1 MRHVH
6 MGEGGVGWH
15 NRPAGADG
23 HAGGRPRPY
32 GPRAFVS
39 SGKA

>member
-6 MGEGGVGWH
+6 MGEGV
-15 NRPAGADG
+15 RPAGADG